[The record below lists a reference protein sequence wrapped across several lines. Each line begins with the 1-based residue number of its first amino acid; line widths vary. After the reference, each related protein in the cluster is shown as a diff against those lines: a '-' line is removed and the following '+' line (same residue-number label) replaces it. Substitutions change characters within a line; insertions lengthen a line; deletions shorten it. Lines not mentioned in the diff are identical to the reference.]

1 MKNMAAPQTSTATDC
16 DLGLVMRGTLVASAM
31 VQKLRIPSTK
41 TRLDHELHTM
51 EEHCRRNLQIA
62 ATIWTSSPS
71 WFWNPPVK

>member
-51 EEHCRRNLQIA
+51 NNTAVGTYRLRQQSGLQAQVGSGIHQ
-62 ATIWTSSPS
+62 
-71 WFWNPPVK
+71 